1 MVNPSQVLAQVL
13 RLYLEIVCEF
23 NPATAGTIRSESEPM
38 LPCCAPRTS
47 PGAAGAAIHG
57 TDIEVLNVRS
67 QRAEIASVIGRAFAG
82 TANADPER
90 GTSWILGPQLPLGD
104 PRRAEFATTLMTVPL
119 VQEGHPRRGI
129 VLATRGAQG
138 EVDAVV
144 VARRHD
150 SAPGADVWAL
160 GTAIVTMMAGAML
173 PCYDGAQPT
182 VFADSKMRAQMG
194 NAILKR
200 ADLGFRPMLEET
212 HKEWADMPHWYVSI
226 MAVDPS
232 AQGKRRCG
240 TLMRAVSR
248 MADAEGVPCF
258 LTCAGTR
265 NRDIYAHLGYEQK
278 KQYTVRV
285 DDDEAGSA
293 PFEEFFAMVR
303 PAATQK

>member
-1 MVNPSQVLAQVL
+1 
-13 RLYLEIVCEF
+13 
-23 NPATAGTIRSESEPM
+23 M
-38 LPCCAPRTS
+38 LPCFAPRTS
-47 PGAAGAAIHG
+47 PGAAAIHG
-57 TDIEVLNVRS
+57 TDIEVLNVRT

-90 GTSWILGPQLPLGD
+90 STSWILGPQLNLGD
-104 PRRAEFATTLMTVPL
+104 PRRVELATYWMTIPL
-119 VQEGHPRRGI
+119 VQDGHPRRGI

-144 VARRHD
+144 VARCHD

-160 GTAIVTMMAGAML
+160 GTAIVTTMAGAML

-200 ADLGFRPMLEET
+200 AFDGFLPKTEEM
-212 HKEWADMPHWYVSI
+212 HKEWADMPHWFVSI

>member
-1 MVNPSQVLAQVL
+1 
-13 RLYLEIVCEF
+13 
-23 NPATAGTIRSESEPM
+23 M

-47 PGAAGAAIHG
+47 PVAAAIHG

-90 GTSWILGPQLPLGD
+90 STSWILGPQLPLGD
-104 PRRAEFATTLMTVPL
+104 PRRAEFATTFMTVPL
-119 VQEGHPRRGI
+119 VQDGHPRRGI

-173 PCYDGAQPT
+173 PCYDGALPT
-182 VFADSKMRAQMG
+182 IYADSKMRAQIAG
-194 NAILKR
+194 AIHKR
-200 ADLGFRPMLEET
+200 ASDGWLPKIEEM
-212 HKEWADMPHWYVSI
+212 HKESADMPHWYVAL

-232 AQGKRRCG
+232 AQGKGRCG
-240 TLMRAVSR
+240 TKKGPGWRAIRARESVWIRSDQERTGLNSPSR
-248 MADAEGVPCF
+248 PCRRQRRRF
-258 LTCAGTR
+258 P
-265 NRDIYAHLGYEQK
+265 
-278 KQYTVRV
+278 
-285 DDDEAGSA
+285 SS
-293 PFEEFFAMVR
+293 P
-303 PAATQK
+303 

>member
-1 MVNPSQVLAQVL
+1 MQAHME
-13 RLYLEIVCEF
+13 R
-23 NPATAGTIRSESEPM
+23 A
-38 LPCCAPRTS
+38 RTCV
-47 PGAAGAAIHG
+47 AAAIHG

-67 QRAEIASVIGRAFAG
+67 QRMEVSSVVGRAFAG
-82 TANADPER
+82 TAKADPER
-90 GTSWILGPQLPLGD
+90 SFHWVLGPQLPVGD
-104 PRRAEFATTLMTVPL
+104 PRRVEFLTMFMVVPVL
-119 VQEGHPRRGI
+119 QHGHPRRGI
-129 VLATRGAQG
+129 VLATRDAQSK
-138 EVDAVV
+138 VDAVV
-144 VARRHD
+144 VARRFD
-150 SAPGADVWAL
+150 SAPGADRWASS
-160 GTAIVTMMAGAML
+160 TAIVTMMAGAML
-173 PCYDGAQPT
+173 PCYDGALPT
-182 VFADSKMRAQMG
+182 IWADSKMSAQIG
-194 NAILKR
+194 DAISKR
-200 ADLGFRPMLEET
+200 GRGMQTKVEEM

>member
-1 MVNPSQVLAQVL
+1 
-13 RLYLEIVCEF
+13 
-23 NPATAGTIRSESEPM
+23 M

-47 PGAAGAAIHG
+47 PVAAAIHG

-90 GTSWILGPQLPLGD
+90 SMHWILGPQVPLGE
-104 PRRAEFATTLMTVPL
+104 PRRAEVAATLMLFQL
-119 VQEGHPRRGI
+119 VQDGHPRRGI

-144 VARRHD
+144 IARRHD

-160 GTAIVTMMAGAML
+160 GTAIVTTMAGAML
-173 PCYDGAQPT
+173 PCYDGALPT
-182 VFADSKMRAQMG
+182 LFADSKMRAQMG

-200 ADLGFRPMLEET
+200 AFDGFVPKLEET

-232 AQGKRRCG
+232 AQGKKRCG

-258 LTCAGTR
+258 SCAPARGTETFTR
-265 NRDIYAHLGYEQK
+265 TSDTSRRSS
-278 KQYTVRV
+278 TRCVSRT
-285 DDDEAGSA
+285 
-293 PFEEFFAMVR
+293 MR
-303 PAATQK
+303 PAPRHSRIFSRWCGRLQRKNELGQDVR

>member
-1 MVNPSQVLAQVL
+1 M
-13 RLYLEIVCEF
+13 
-23 NPATAGTIRSESEPM
+23 
-38 LPCCAPRTS
+38 
-47 PGAAGAAIHG
+47 
-57 TDIEVLNVRS
+57 
-67 QRAEIASVIGRAFAG
+67 
-82 TANADPER
+82 
-90 GTSWILGPQLPLGD
+90 
-104 PRRAEFATTLMTVPL
+104 MTFQL
-119 VQEGHPRRGI
+119 VQDGLPRRGI

-160 GTAIVTMMAGAML
+160 GTAIVTTMAGAML
-173 PCYDGAQPT
+173 PCYDGALPT

-200 ADLGFRPMLEET
+200 AFDGCVPKMEEM

-232 AQGKRRCG
+232 AQGKGRCG

-258 LTCAGTR
+258 LMCSGTR

-278 KQYTVRV
+278 KQYTLRV
-285 DDDEAGSA
+285 EDDETGSV

-303 PAATQK
+303 PAATHATEQKSRGMEPATDSQV

>member
-1 MVNPSQVLAQVL
+1 
-13 RLYLEIVCEF
+13 
-23 NPATAGTIRSESEPM
+23 M
-38 LPCCAPRTS
+38 LPCLAPRTS
-47 PGAAGAAIHG
+47 PEAAAIHG

-90 GTSWILGPQLPLGD
+90 SMHWILGPQLPLGD
-104 PRRAEFATTLMTVPL
+104 PRRRAEVATTLMTFQL
-119 VQEGHPRRGI
+119 VQDGLPRRGI

-160 GTAIVTMMAGAML
+160 GTAIVTTMAGAML
-173 PCYDGAQPT
+173 PCYDGALPT

-200 ADLGFRPMLEET
+200 AFDGFVPKLEET

-226 MAVDPS
+226 MAVDP
-232 AQGKRRCG
+232 RC
-240 TLMRAVSR
+240 
-248 MADAEGVPCF
+248 VPKM
-258 LTCAGTR
+258 
-265 NRDIYAHLGYEQK
+265 E
-278 KQYTVRV
+278 
-285 DDDEAGSA
+285 
-293 PFEEFFAMVR
+293 
-303 PAATQK
+303 